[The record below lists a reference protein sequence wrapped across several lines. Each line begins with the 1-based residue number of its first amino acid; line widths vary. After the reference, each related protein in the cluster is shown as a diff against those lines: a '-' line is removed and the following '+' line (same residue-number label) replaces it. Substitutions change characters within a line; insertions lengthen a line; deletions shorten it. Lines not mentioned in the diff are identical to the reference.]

1 MNGGPNDDVSDR
13 AGYQA
18 RPGERGHLGHLV
30 AYPAAHGKGQA
41 MKSGAFSI
49 QLVSVFPAGQRAFY
63 DTGERAFAAAS
74 RLVNARTFSD
84 MKTRFSGPQR
94 YAMGHQKCPYA
105 MYGKLCNSPAGVGTV
120 WCPGHP
126 NGRTADV

>member
-1 MNGGPNDDVSDR
+1 MTTYQTGPVTRRGPVNGVTWVTSSPIPLHTVR
-13 AGYQA
+13 
-18 RPGERGHLGHLV
+18 V
-30 AYPAAHGKGQA
+30 QA